1 MLRDIGSK
9 LLDLYC
15 FNMEK
20 YSFMYRGKDGE
31 AVYRTVAKPFSIKH
45 IYHHLDGRITMS
57 VFGGKMD
64 TVFSTFDVDEPDPDL
79 VRRVMDKLA
88 ELGVPRERMYVSTSG
103 NKGYH
108 IDIFYDKPIYKASGE
123 RLYKYVMKDPE
134 LAGRKVEYFPT
145 GGRCIKIPLGVNLKS
160 GRRCWYLDRETLEPI
175 EDIEYV
181 FSIEK
186 WSKEEFEQMMHR
198 LNKAAK
204 VDLIQRALAVSE
216 EEKVAKPKPPTRAQF
231 SRKEWIE
238 NEPEIENPGERHN
251 KMLKK
256 ANFLRIH
263 GADEEILYQE
273 LLAYVERQQKKNPGC
288 IASTQEEIEEDA
300 QLIAHTTVKAFQ
312 PKYQWVANE
321 CVKKRESN
329 VTGII
334 TAQDIGNIL
343 LCKKPSARK
352 VAFVICVYTSCFDQ
366 CTMSYKG
373 LAERCGLSLQP
384 VSDAVKELRE
394 KKILSYWKRGGVKEV
409 NGQPKPEAS
418 EYKFTKKQLFGT
430 WPEIMHKH
438 KIFQF
443 DNVKEDLMGF
453 YYKTMATM
461 LSPYELRQQMTAGEL
476 KKCQPYLA
484 EAVVPELFREGK
496 DDERVHDDR

>member
-9 LLDLYC
+9 LMDLYC

-20 YSFMYRGKDGE
+20 YSFMYNGKDGE
-31 AVYRTVAKPFSIKH
+31 VVYRTVAKPFSIKH

-145 GGRCIKIPLGVNLKS
+145 GGRCIKIPLGVNLKT
-160 GRRCWYLDRETLEPI
+160 GRRCWYLDLETLEPI

-181 FSIEK
+181 LGIEK
-186 WSKEEFEQMMHR
+186 WAKDEFEGMMHR

-204 VDLIQRALAVSE
+204 LDLINRGLAITAE
-216 EEKVAKPKPPTRAQF
+216 KKEEKPKPNPPTRAQF
-231 SRKEWIE
+231 SRQDWIE
-238 NEPEIENPGERHN
+238 SEPTIEHPGERHN

-263 GADEEILYQE
+263 GADEDVLYEE
-273 LLAYVERQQKKNPGC
+273 LLAYVERQRRKNPDC
-288 IASTQEEIEEDA
+288 IASSQEEIEEDA
-300 QLIAHTTVKAFQ
+300 RAMAVTTVKAFQ
-312 PKYQWVANE
+312 PKYQWIGSEHVRKNE
-321 CVKKRESN
+321 TNMSGV
-329 VTGII
+329 I
-334 TAQDIGNIL
+334 TAQDIANIL
-343 LCKKPSARK
+343 LCSKPSVRK
-352 VAFVICVYTSCFDQ
+352 VAFVICVYTSCFDK
-366 CTMSYKG
+366 CVMGYDG
-373 LAERCGLSLQP
+373 WMERCGLSSRT
-384 VSDAVKELRE
+384 VSEALKEIRE
-394 KKILSYWKRGGVKEV
+394 KKIVSWWKRGGVKEV

-484 EAVVPELFREGK
+484 EAVVPELFRDG
-496 DDERVHDDR
+496 